1 MLEPSG
7 DQGADVERQAGR
19 QAGSGRQG
27 EDVGGGGAFLDFG
40 GLVGRDRK
48 GDGTRKGSGE
58 KRKGREKERE
68 YENDD

>member
-1 MLEPSG
+1 MWSG
-7 DQGADVERQAGR
+7 RQAGR
-19 QAGSGRQG
+19 QGADGKVRTM
-27 EDVGGGGAFLDFG
+27 GGGGAFLDFG

-58 KRKGREKERE
+58 KREGREKERE